1 MQMFGAGVEYWTL
14 LFLLPHRMKRGT
26 HHWPDIEELD
36 GKPMMMA
43 MLVGIS
49 WCLEWASHSWAT
61 VADRFEEL
69 LVPVDADILPKDDHY
84 EQSHTCLWILSNI
97 EEFEPMILDAIEQW
111 VSFATKHKLDDEMQE
126 FPLGKLKMPDLGE
139 FVHRWRN
146 SPEGR
151 REDMIVK
158 IRDIEI
164 HKKKLEDSLRR
175 LRALRKQ
182 AKTVR
187 DGV

>member
-1 MQMFGAGVEYWTL
+1 
-14 LFLLPHRMKRGT
+14 
-26 HHWPDIEELD
+26 
-36 GKPMMMA
+36 
-43 MLVGIS
+43 
-49 WCLEWASHSWAT
+49 
-61 VADRFEEL
+61 
-69 LVPVDADILPKDDHY
+69 
-84 EQSHTCLWILSNI
+84 
-97 EEFEPMILDAIEQW
+97 
-111 VSFATKHKLDDEMQE
+111 
-126 FPLGKLKMPDLGE
+126 MPDLGE